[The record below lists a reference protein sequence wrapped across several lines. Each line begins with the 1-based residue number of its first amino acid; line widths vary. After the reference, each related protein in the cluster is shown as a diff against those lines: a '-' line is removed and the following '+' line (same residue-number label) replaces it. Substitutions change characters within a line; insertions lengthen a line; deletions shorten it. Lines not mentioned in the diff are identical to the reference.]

1 MGVIMS
7 HFFGRGRN
15 LEYLTEEEIR
25 RWHHESLNLL
35 EKIGVKIN
43 YGPALKLLK
52 EAGCYVDK
60 KRGVVK
66 VPQYVVEK
74 ALRLTPS
81 RFLMGGRDPSKDI
94 IVGGNDVH
102 TSGSGNCVNV
112 IDFLNGEHRPSNIQD
127 LQDMVVLEDAL
138 DNIEVIMNPIVP
150 TDLSKNGLYVNVFG
164 NMVKNTGKP
173 LINEAESAEEVR
185 DHVDILEVAIGS
197 REEVLARKMVAFCCC
212 FKSPFTYGD
221 TNCEVLFEC
230 AKLGLPLIVETDPI
244 SGATAPVT
252 LGGILIQQNAE
263 LLFGITL
270 AQLVKPGTPIF
281 YAHAPTVMDMRTGDV
296 SEGAPER
303 CLYYIYCA
311 QICRFYDIPSCSVS
325 GVTDSKLNDL
335 QSGFEKASTLITTAL
350 AGYNLIYSS
359 AGTINGILTVSLEGI
374 VIDDEFYSYV
384 SRVLRG
390 VDFSEDT
397 VRESMDTIEKVA
409 LSNKNFLSEKHTK
422 MYLRK
427 EHWVPTIM
435 DRRRYGI
442 FAQSDKKGIL
452 DFAREKVK
460 KIMHEH
466 EPMPLLEGAQDKIEA
481 IIERAQ
487 NR

>member
-1 MGVIMS
+1 MAR
-7 HFFGRGRN
+7 FFGRGGF
-15 LEYLTEEEIR
+15 LEYLTEVEIL

-35 EKIGVKIN
+35 ERIGVKIK
-43 YGPALKLLK
+43 YEPALKLLK
-52 EAGCYVDK
+52 DAGCEVNKSD
-60 KRGVVK
+60 GLVK
-66 VPQYVVEK
+66 VPQYIVEK

-81 RFLMGGRDPSKDI
+81 RFLMGGRDRSKDI
-94 IVGGNDVH
+94 VVGGNDVH
-102 TSGSGNCVNV
+102 TTGSGNCVYT
-112 IDFLNGEHRPSNIQD
+112 IDFINGEHRPSNTKD
-127 LQDMVVLEDAL
+127 LQDMVLLEDAL
-138 DNIEVIMNPIVP
+138 DNIEVVMNPVVP
-150 TDLSKNGLYVNVFG
+150 SDLSKNGLYINVFG
-164 NMVKNTGKP
+164 NMVRNTAKP

-185 DHVDILEVAIGS
+185 DHVDILEAAVGS
-197 REEVLARKMVAFCCC
+197 REEVLSRKMVAFCCC

-230 AKLGLPLIVETDPI
+230 AKLGLPIIVETDPI

-252 LGGILIQQNAE
+252 LGGLLIQQNAE

-270 AQLVKPGTPIF
+270 AQLVKPGTPVF
-281 YAHAPTVMDMRTGDV
+281 YAHAPTVMDMRSGDV

-311 QICRFYDIPSCSVS
+311 QICRFYDIPSCSCA

-335 QSGFEKASTLITTAL
+335 QSGFERATTLITTAL

-374 VIDDEFYSYV
+374 VTDDEFYSYT
-384 SRVLRG
+384 SRVLKG
-390 VDFSEDT
+390 IDFSEDT

-409 LSNKNFLSEKHTK
+409 GSGKSFLSEKHTK
-422 MYLRK
+422 TYLRK
-427 EHWVPTIM
+427 EHWTPTIL

-442 FAQSDKKGIL
+442 FEQSDKKGIL
-452 DFAREKVK
+452 DFARDRVK
-460 KIMHEH
+460 KIMQEH
-466 EPMPLLEGAQDKIEA
+466 KPHPLPEGANDKIKA
-481 IIERAQ
+481 VIERAQ